1 MKNKQKGRTITQEYL
16 GTTEEITIEIMR
28 RRWLEWAGSYQML
41 VDYDNKKYDEF
52 VQLVTKSSNEIFE
65 KVYKE
70 QNKKETLK

>member
-52 VQLVTKSSNEIFE
+52 VDFVSKSSDKIFE
-65 KVYKE
+65 KVFKE
-70 QNKKETLK
+70 QNREVS